1 MTSITNDTATQTPS
15 NYEICQ
21 RSGKKAKINTLV
33 RDGYTGAWVLPEFV
47 DPPEPPVRTPPNKLS
62 TGSDD
67 PEPPNAFIEDLYPS
81 GVQPSDL

>member
-1 MTSITNDTATQTPS
+1 MTDIVNPYAGDTPS

-21 RSGKKAKINTLV
+21 RSGKRARIDTLV

-47 DPPEPPVRTPPNKLS
+47 DPPEPPVRTPVTSGRGSEDAES
-62 TGSDD
+62 TD
-67 PEPPNAFIEDLYPS
+67 AFISDLYPS